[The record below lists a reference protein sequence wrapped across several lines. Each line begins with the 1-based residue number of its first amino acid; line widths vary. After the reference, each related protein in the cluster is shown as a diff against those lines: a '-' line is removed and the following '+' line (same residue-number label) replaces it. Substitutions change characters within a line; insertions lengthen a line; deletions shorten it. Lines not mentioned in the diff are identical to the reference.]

1 MVELAQVNGDI
12 FYLTPYCIKKNQVLM
27 SFLKKLSAIS
37 LLNCETHELNVPWER
52 VWTVT
57 CKMFSYMR
65 LPPVPI
71 AAQDVQGL
79 KSKLFEWVM
88 STYKLCKVNMT
99 KGFSSEWET
108 LVTGGGA
115 VQLCGDTLWIATD
128 YYFWRFL
135 GFRHIKMCLS
145 YHMEFILTPLRIFLC

>member
-108 LVTGGGA
+108 LVTGGGGLCSYA
-115 VQLCGDTLWIATD
+115 ETLFELQLIIISGD
-128 YYFWRFL
+128 F
-135 GFRHIKMCLS
+135 
-145 YHMEFILTPLRIFLC
+145 